1 MSMIHGLEPD
11 APVVENAQGGKQSHS
26 PYAFHMLPVN
36 AMFAAA
42 EVAQYGAEKYGETF
56 QSRNF
61 TKIPPEDH
69 VGHCLQ
75 HLYAYLAG
83 DDSDD
88 HLAHAIVRAMFAF
101 ETNFMRE
108 SAKDAVN
115 TTAFQA
121 YLRGVCQ

>member
-1 MSMIHGLEPD
+1 MSTIHGLEPN

-26 PYAFHMLPVN
+26 PYAFQLLPVN

-42 EVAQYGAEKYGETF
+42 EVARYGAEKYGETIHN
-56 QSRNF
+56 RNF

-69 VGHCLQ
+69 VGHCIQ

-83 DDSDD
+83 DTSDN

-101 ETNFMRE
+101 ETE
-108 SAKDAVN
+108 HQKGAVN
-115 TTAFQA
+115 E
-121 YLRGVCQ
+121 